1 MFLSSSLYLILIRY
15 VPFPSFNIASYF
27 DSKKMLY
34 IVQAQAVASEDFDCL
49 PLGAPLLL
57 RNFNLDKTK
66 LVKEYNAAT
75 VGIVVL
81 FSTYLD
87 VKIFVSDV
95 TVLLNCRFQRNYNSH
110 RMNSLT
116 FALFVAAITVTKLKV
131 TCLSIFYFI

>member
-1 MFLSSSLYLILIRY
+1 MFLSSGLSLILIRY
-15 VPFPSFNIASYF
+15 VPFPPFNIASYF
-27 DSKKMLY
+27 DSKKMLP

-49 PLGAPLLL
+49 PLEAPLFL
-57 RNFNLDKTK
+57 RVFNLDKTK